1 VPREVRFTIR
11 KDGRVEA
18 EFSGFPGEDCLAEAR
33 NLAEALSSLGLKM
46 TASEVIM
53 KTPAQVFQELGQ
65 PADGVPGAQRAKVG
79 HES

>member
-1 VPREVRFTIR
+1 MPREVRFTIR

-18 EFSGFPGEDCLAEAR
+18 EFSGFPGEDCLVEAK
-33 NLAEALSSLGLKM
+33 NLTAALSSLGLKIS
-46 TASEVIM
+46 ASEVIM

-65 PADGVPGAQRAKVG
+65 PADVTAGAQRAKVG